1 MLFSNATVIKLSAP
15 IAADL
20 DSILNDAP
28 FEGVSK
34 YARSG
39 IGWCPLIETESP
51 TMTRAYGQRVLF
63 CGRREEKVIPAS
75 AVKEEV
81 TARVLKQETL
91 DGQPLSSSAK
101 RSIKDDVLAEML
113 PRALCKSKRIQ
124 IYHDPEQSALIL
136 NSGLESEVEDLLNL
150 LRTSIGTLNVY
161 RWDASASIGLFTQW
175 LTHKSLPD
183 QLRLGSECTLFDP
196 ESVARVTWR
205 GQSLD
210 ATELMA
216 HLDHGK
222 RCERIQLI
230 WNDHLKFTLDKH
242 LTLRNLRLVDVD
254 NEADEPLDGDDN
266 SPYAVLD
273 REFALL
279 SESLALLLPLIE
291 STLVQR

>member
-39 IGWCPLIETESP
+39 IGWCPLIETESA

-183 QLRLGSECTLFDP
+183 Q
-196 ESVARVTWR
+196 
-205 GQSLD
+205 
-210 ATELMA
+210 
-216 HLDHGK
+216 
-222 RCERIQLI
+222 
-230 WNDHLKFTLDKH
+230 
-242 LTLRNLRLVDVD
+242 
-254 NEADEPLDGDDN
+254 
-266 SPYAVLD
+266 
-273 REFALL
+273 
-279 SESLALLLPLIE
+279 
-291 STLVQR
+291 

>member
-28 FEGVSK
+28 FEGFQIRPLWHRLV
-34 YARSG
+34 
-39 IGWCPLIETESP
+39 PLIETESA

-91 DGQPLSSSAK
+91 DGQPLSTSAK

-136 NSGLESEVEDLLNL
+136 N
-150 LRTSIGTLNVY
+150 
-161 RWDASASIGLFTQW
+161 
-175 LTHKSLPD
+175 
-183 QLRLGSECTLFDP
+183 
-196 ESVARVTWR
+196 
-205 GQSLD
+205 
-210 ATELMA
+210 
-216 HLDHGK
+216 
-222 RCERIQLI
+222 
-230 WNDHLKFTLDKH
+230 
-242 LTLRNLRLVDVD
+242 LV
-254 NEADEPLDGDDN
+254 
-266 SPYAVLD
+266 
-273 REFALL
+273 
-279 SESLALLLPLIE
+279 
-291 STLVQR
+291 

>member
-1 MLFSNATVIKLSAP
+1 MSFGRT
-15 IAADL
+15 
-20 DSILNDAP
+20 DS
-28 FEGVSK
+28 
-34 YARSG
+34 
-39 IGWCPLIETESP
+39 T

-63 CGRREEKVIPAS
+63 CGRREEKVIPTS

-81 TARVLKQETL
+81 TARVLKQESL

-101 RSIKDDVLAEML
+101 RSIKHDVLAEML

-124 IYHDPEQSALIL
+124 VYHDPEQSALIL
-136 NSGLESEVEDLLNL
+136 NSGIESEVEDLLNL

-175 LTHKSLPD
+175 LAHKTLPD

-216 HLDHGK
+216 TSTTA
-222 RCERIQLI
+222 
-230 WNDHLKFTLDKH
+230 NDVNASNSYGT
-242 LTLRNLRLVDVD
+242 TISNLRWINISLC
-254 NEADEPLDGDDN
+254 ATC
-266 SPYAVLD
+266 
-273 REFALL
+273 ALWM
-279 SESLALLLPLIE
+279 STTRRMNRWMATITALTQ
-291 STLVQR
+291 S